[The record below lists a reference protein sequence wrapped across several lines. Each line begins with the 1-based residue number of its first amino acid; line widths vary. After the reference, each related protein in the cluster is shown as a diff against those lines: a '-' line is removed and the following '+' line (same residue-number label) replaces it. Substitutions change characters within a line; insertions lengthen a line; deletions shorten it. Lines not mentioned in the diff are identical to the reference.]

1 MMVVTYCALTLC
13 KAVFQGLVCTISFNP
28 HSNLRSQMFMPI
40 LEANCGSEASLV
52 AQLVNNPS
60 ATWETWVRS
69 LGWEDALEKGKAPH
83 SGILAWR
90 IPRAVQSV
98 HGVAKSRTERLSLHF
113 T

>member
-13 KAVFQGLVCTISFNP
+13 KAVFQGLTCTISFNP

-40 LEANCGSEASLV
+40 SEASLV

-69 LGWEDALEKGKAPH
+69 LGWEDALEKGKATH

-90 IPRAVQSV
+90 IPR
-98 HGVAKSRTERLSLHF
+98 GV
-113 T
+113 